1 MHSIKL
7 SSGETK
13 SNRMHE
19 SADSPAATPRRE
31 LRLRDLVFFDICA
44 IISLRW
50 VAAAAHAGPGSFVL
64 WIIAA
69 LFFFLPS
76 AVTVSSL
83 ARRFPEEGGM
93 YVWTK
98 KAFGDRHAFLC
109 GWFYFISTVLYLPSL
124 LLAGLSMAA
133 FAFGGV
139 GQRFADDREFALSIT
154 LAVLWAAFAANFFG
168 MKVAKWISALGG
180 SSTFI
185 IGALLTVLAIG
196 AVLHSGSATKFDLL
210 PKASLDTV
218 NFWSQIAF
226 AFIGLELAPIVSAEI
241 RNPHRDLPRA
251 AVISGVI
258 SATFYMGMTAA
269 LLVLLK
275 PDEISPMNGLAQ
287 AGATGAQKLGAPLVS
302 VLLATLIGIALAG
315 QLDTWI
321 AGNTRL
327 PYAIGLDRYLPP
339 AFGHI
344 HPRWGT
350 PYVSLVVQ
358 AVIAT
363 LFLLMAQ
370 LGETVRAAYQIMVDM
385 MLIVTFIP
393 FVYIFAAGFRFA
405 SRIAAVLGLAVTL
418 IAIAFAAI
426 PPQETASKVL
436 FEAKVVGGSVFFAL
450 LGWIVFKRYEA
461 IRRLV

>member
-1 MHSIKL
+1 M
-7 SSGETK
+7 K
-13 SNRMHE
+13 SE
-19 SADSPAATPRRE
+19 SVEPATTLRRE

-50 VAAAAHAGPGSFVL
+50 IAAAAHAGPGSFVL
-64 WIIAA
+64 WLIAA
-69 LFFFLPS
+69 IFFFLPS
-76 AVTVSSL
+76 AITIAGLS
-83 ARRFPEEGGM
+83 RRFPEEGGL
-93 YVWTK
+93 YIWTK
-98 KAFGDRHAFLC
+98 RAFGDQHAFLC

-124 LLAGLSMAA
+124 LLAGISMTAYASGGLGQRLAEDRA
-133 FAFGGV
+133 FA
-139 GQRFADDREFALSIT
+139 LPIT

-185 IGALLTVLAIG
+185 IGALLAVLAIG
-196 AVLHSGSATKFDLL
+196 AALHFGSATRFDLL
-210 PKASLDTV
+210 PKANLDTV

-241 RNPHRDLPRA
+241 RNPRRDIPRA

-258 SATFYMGMTAA
+258 SAAFYIGITAA

-275 PDEISPMNGLAQ
+275 PEEISPMTGLAQ
-287 AGATGAQKLGAPLVS
+287 AGAAAAQKLGAPIIS
-302 VLLATLIGIALAG
+302 ILLAALIGIALAG

-327 PYAIGLDRYLPP
+327 PYAIGLDRYLPA
-339 AFGHI
+339 AFGRI

-350 PYVSLVVQ
+350 PYVSLLVQ
-358 AVIAT
+358 ALAAT

-405 SRIAAVLGLAVTL
+405 SRIAAVSGLAVTF
-418 IAIAFAAI
+418 IAIALAAVPPNEAASAAI
-426 PPQETASKVL
+426 
-436 FEAKVVGGSVFFAL
+436 FELKVVGGSVFFGL
-450 LGWIVFKRYEA
+450 FGWIVFKRYEA
-461 IRRLV
+461 IRRRGLGVRKDQ

>member
-1 MHSIKL
+1 M
-7 SSGETK
+7 K
-13 SNRMHE
+13 S
-19 SADSPAATPRRE
+19 DSNELAAAGGSNGQPEAALRRE

-50 VAAAAHAGPGSFVL
+50 IAAAAHAGPGSLVL
-64 WIIAA
+64 WLIAA

-76 AVTVSSL
+76 AVIVASL
-83 ARRFPEEGGM
+83 SRQFPEEGGI
-93 YVWTK
+93 YIWTK
-98 KAFGDRHAFLC
+98 RAFGDRHAFLC

-124 LLAGLSMAA
+124 LLAGISMTAY
-133 FAFGGV
+133 AFGEL
-139 GQRFADDREFALSIT
+139 GQRFAEVREFALPVT

-168 MKVAKWISALGG
+168 MKVAKWISAFGG
-180 SSTFI
+180 TSTFI
-185 IGALLTVLAIG
+185 IGGVLVALAIG
-196 AVLHSGSATKFDLL
+196 QGLHSGIATRFDLL
-210 PKASLDTV
+210 PTANFETV

-241 RNPHRDLPRA
+241 RNPRRDLPRA
-251 AVISGVI
+251 AAISGVV
-258 SATFYMGMTAA
+258 SAVFYMGVTAA

-275 PDEISPMNGLAQ
+275 PEEISPMTGLAQ
-287 AGATGAQKLGAPLVS
+287 AGAAAAQKLGAPLIS
-302 VLLATLIGIALAG
+302 VLLATLLGIALAG

-339 AFGHI
+339 AFGRI

-350 PYVSLVVQ
+350 PYVSLFVQ
-358 AVIAT
+358 ALAAT

-370 LGETVRAAYQIMVDM
+370 LGETVRAGYQIMVDM

-405 SRIAAVLGLAVTL
+405 SRIAALSGLAVTV
-418 IAIAFAAI
+418 IAMALAAVPPHEVASAAI
-426 PPQETASKVL
+426 
-436 FEAKVVGGSVFFAL
+436 FEAKVLGGSMLFAII
-450 LGWIVFKRYEA
+450 GWILFKRYEA
-461 IRRLV
+461 VR

>member
-1 MHSIKL
+1 MKVGS
-7 SSGETK
+7 
-13 SNRMHE
+13 
-19 SADSPAATPRRE
+19 DPPAATLRRE

-50 VAAAAHAGPGSFVL
+50 IAAAAHAGSGSFAL

-69 LFFFLPS
+69 IFFFLPS
-76 AVTVSSL
+76 AITIAGLS
-83 ARRFPEEGGM
+83 RRFPEEGGL
-93 YVWTK
+93 YIWTK
-98 KAFGDRHAFLC
+98 RAFGDRHAFLC

-124 LLAGLSMAA
+124 LLAGITMSA
-133 FAFGGV
+133 FAFGGL
-139 GQRFADDREFALSIT
+139 GQRLAEDRAFALPIT

-185 IGALLTVLAIG
+185 IGAVLLALAIG
-196 AVLHSGSATKFDLL
+196 AGLRFGIASRFDVL
-210 PKASLDTV
+210 PKVNLDTV

-226 AFIGLELAPIVSAEI
+226 AFVGLELAPIVSGEI
-241 RNPHRDLPRA
+241 RNPGRDLPRA
-251 AVISGVI
+251 AAISGVI
-258 SATFYMGMTAA
+258 SAAFYIAITAA

-275 PDEISPMNGLAQ
+275 PEEISPMTGLAQ
-287 AGATGAQKLGAPLVS
+287 AGASAAGKLGAPILS
-302 VLLATLIGIALAG
+302 ILLAALIGLALAG

-327 PYAIGLDRYLPP
+327 PYAIGLDRYLPD
-339 AFGHI
+339 AFGRI

-350 PYVSLVVQ
+350 PYVSLLVQ
-358 AVIAT
+358 AVAAT

-405 SRIAAVLGLAVTL
+405 SRIAAVSGLAVTL
-418 IAIAFAAI
+418 IAIALAAI
-426 PPQETASKVL
+426 PPREAASAAL

-450 LGWIVFKRYEA
+450 LGWIVFKRYA
-461 IRRLV
+461 ALRGPV

>member
-1 MHSIKL
+1 MD
-7 SSGETK
+7 
-13 SNRMHE
+13 
-19 SADSPAATPRRE
+19 SADRPTATLRRE
-31 LRLRDLVFFDICA
+31 LRLRDLVFFDVCA
-44 IISLRW
+44 IVSLRW

-69 LFFFLPS
+69 VCFFLPS
-76 AVTVSSL
+76 AITVSGL
-83 ARRFPEEGGM
+83 ARRFPEEGGL
-93 YVWTK
+93 YIWTK
-98 KAFGDRHAFLC
+98 HAFGDQHAFLC

-124 LLAGLSMAA
+124 LLAGIGMTAY
-133 FAFGGV
+133 AFGGL
-139 GQRFADDREFALSIT
+139 GQRLAEDRGFALSIT

-185 IGALLTVLAIG
+185 IGAVLAALAIG
-196 AVLHSGSATKFDLL
+196 AGLRFGIATKFELL
-210 PKASLDTV
+210 PKANFDTV

-226 AFIGLELAPIVSAEI
+226 AFVGLELAPIVSGEI
-241 RNPHRDLPRA
+241 RNPGRDLPRA
-251 AVISGVI
+251 ALISGVI
-258 SATFYMGMTAA
+258 SAAFYISMTAA
-269 LLVLLK
+269 LLVLLT
-275 PDEISPMNGLAQ
+275 PEAISPMTGLAQ
-287 AGATGAQKLGAPLVS
+287 AGAAAAQKLGAPILS
-302 VLLATLIGIALAG
+302 ILLAALIGIALAG

-339 AFGHI
+339 AFGRV

-350 PYVSLVVQ
+350 PYVSLLVQ
-358 AVIAT
+358 ALAAT

-393 FVYIFAAGFRFA
+393 FVYIFCAGFRFA
-405 SRIAAVLGLAVTL
+405 SRIAAVSGLAVTL
-418 IAIAFAAI
+418 IAIALAAV
-426 PPQETASKVL
+426 PPHEAASTAM

-450 LGWIVFKRYEA
+450 LGWALFKRYQA
-461 IRRLV
+461 IRLRDPGVSGLPVSR